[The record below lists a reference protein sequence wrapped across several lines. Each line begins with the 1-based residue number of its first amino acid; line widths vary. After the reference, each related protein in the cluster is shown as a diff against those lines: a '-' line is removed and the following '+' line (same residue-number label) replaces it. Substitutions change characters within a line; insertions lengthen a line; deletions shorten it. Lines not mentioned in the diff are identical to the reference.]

1 MLSLFFLFLKG
12 DVMNEKEKNCQEVE
26 RQETVQE
33 NSEQNEKDERE
44 SAHVSWRDSFVN
56 WMHDYGEL
64 ISEIVLMCCVA
75 GVCYSMVCLVEIIS
89 LFS

>member
-1 MLSLFFLFLKG
+1 
-12 DVMNEKEKNCQEVE
+12 MNEEKKSCQEIEGSEVVSPDGEQDKENE
-26 RQETVQE
+26 RQP
-33 NSEQNEKDERE
+33 
-44 SAHVSWRDSFVN
+44 AHLPWRDSFVN

-89 LFS
+89 LFA

>member
-1 MLSLFFLFLKG
+1 
-12 DVMNEKEKNCQEVE
+12 MNEKEKSSQEVE
-26 RQETVQE
+26 RQEVI
-33 NSEQNEKDERE
+33 SEDCEQDKKNERE
-44 SAHVSWRDSFVN
+44 SAHLPWRDSFVN
-56 WMHDYGEL
+56 WMRNYGEL

>member
-1 MLSLFFLFLKG
+1 M
-12 DVMNEKEKNCQEVE
+12 VNEKKKSCQEVE
-26 RQETVQE
+26 GQEVVQE
-33 NSEQNEKDERE
+33 NSQQDKENERQ
-44 SAHVSWRDSFVN
+44 STHVSWRDSFVN

-64 ISEIVLMCCVA
+64 LSEIVLMCCVA

>member
-1 MLSLFFLFLKG
+1 MC
-12 DVMNEKEKNCQEVE
+12 EKEKSSQEVE
-26 RQETVQE
+26 RQEVVPQDC
-33 NSEQNEKDERE
+33 EQNQKDECE
-44 SAHVSWRDSFVN
+44 SAHVSWRDTFVN

-89 LFS
+89 LFA

>member
-1 MLSLFFLFLKG
+1 
-12 DVMNEKEKNCQEVE
+12 MNEKEKSSQEVE
-26 RQETVQE
+26 RQETVQT
-33 NSEQNEKDERE
+33 NSQQNEEDERE
-44 SAHVSWRDSFVN
+44 SSHISRWNSFVNSFVN
-56 WMHDYGEL
+56 WMRGYGEL

>member
-1 MLSLFFLFLKG
+1 M
-12 DVMNEKEKNCQEVE
+12 VNEKKESCQEVE
-26 RQETVQE
+26 GQEVVQE
-33 NSEQNEKDERE
+33 NSQQDKENERE
-44 SAHVSWRDSFVN
+44 SAHLSWRDSFVN

-64 ISEIVLMCCVA
+64 LSEIVLMCCVA

>member
-1 MLSLFFLFLKG
+1 MC
-12 DVMNEKEKNCQEVE
+12 EKKKDCKEVE
-26 RQETVQE
+26 RQETVQKNSQQDKE
-33 NSEQNEKDERE
+33 NERE
-44 SAHVSWRDSFVN
+44 SAHVSWRDTFVD
-56 WMHDYGEL
+56 WMHQYGEL

>member
-1 MLSLFFLFLKG
+1 
-12 DVMNEKEKNCQEVE
+12 MNEKKESSQEVE
-26 RQETVQE
+26 RQEIVSPDGEQDEE
-33 NSEQNEKDERE
+33 NERE
-44 SAHVSWRDSFVN
+44 SAYLSWRDTFVN

-89 LFS
+89 LFA

>member
-1 MLSLFFLFLKG
+1 
-12 DVMNEKEKNCQEVE
+12 MNEKEKDRQEVE
-26 RQETVQE
+26 RQEVV
-33 NSEQNEKDERE
+33 SPDGEQNKKDECE
-44 SAHVSWRDSFVN
+44 SSHVSWRDSFVN

-89 LFS
+89 LFA

>member
-1 MLSLFFLFLKG
+1 M
-12 DVMNEKEKNCQEVE
+12 VNEKKESCQEVE
-26 RQETVQE
+26 RQKIVSQDC
-33 NSEQNEKDERE
+33 EQNKKNERE
-44 SAHVSWRDSFVN
+44 SAHVSRRDSFVS

-89 LFS
+89 LFA

>member
-1 MLSLFFLFLKG
+1 
-12 DVMNEKEKNCQEVE
+12 MNEEKKSREEVE
-26 RQETVQE
+26 RQEVVPQDCEQDKE
-33 NSEQNEKDERE
+33 NERE
-44 SAHVSWRDSFVN
+44 SAHVSWRDSFVS

>member
-1 MLSLFFLFLKG
+1 
-12 DVMNEKEKNCQEVE
+12 MNEKEKSREEVE
-26 RQETVQE
+26 RQEVVQE
-33 NSEQNEKDERE
+33 NSQQDKENECQPT
-44 SAHVSWRDSFVN
+44 HLPWRDSFVN

>member
-1 MLSLFFLFLKG
+1 
-12 DVMNEKEKNCQEVE
+12 MNEEKKSREEVE
-26 RQETVQE
+26 RQEVVSSDGEQDKE
-33 NSEQNEKDERE
+33 NERQP
-44 SAHVSWRDSFVN
+44 AHLPWRDSFVN

-89 LFS
+89 LFA

>member
-1 MLSLFFLFLKG
+1 MC
-12 DVMNEKEKNCQEVE
+12 EKKKSCQEVE
-26 RQETVQE
+26 RQEVV
-33 NSEQNEKDERE
+33 SPDGEQNQKNERKP
-44 SAHVSWRDSFVN
+44 AHLPWRDSFVN

>member
-1 MLSLFFLFLKG
+1 
-12 DVMNEKEKNCQEVE
+12 MNEEKKSREEVE
-26 RQETVQE
+26 RQEVIPE
-33 NSEQNEKDERE
+33 DCEQDKKDERE
-44 SAHVSWRDSFVN
+44 STRISWRDSFIKF
-56 WMHDYGEL
+56 MRGYGEL

>member
-1 MLSLFFLFLKG
+1 
-12 DVMNEKEKNCQEVE
+12 MNEKEKSSQKVE
-26 RQETVQE
+26 RQEVIPQDCEQDEE
-33 NSEQNEKDERE
+33 NERE
-44 SAHVSWRDSFVN
+44 SAHLSRWDSFVN

-89 LFS
+89 LFA

>member
-1 MLSLFFLFLKG
+1 
-12 DVMNEKEKNCQEVE
+12 MNEEKKSRQEVE
-26 RQETVQE
+26 RQEIVPE
-33 NSEQNEKDERE
+33 DCEQNEENERE

-56 WMHDYGEL
+56 WMRSYGEL

-75 GVCYSMVCLVEIIS
+75 GVCYSMICLVEIIS

>member
-1 MLSLFFLFLKG
+1 
-12 DVMNEKEKNCQEVE
+12 MNEKEKSSQEVE
-26 RQETVQE
+26 RQEVVSPDGEQDKE
-33 NSEQNEKDERE
+33 NECEP
-44 SAHVSWRDSFVN
+44 AHVSRRDSFVN

-89 LFS
+89 LFA

>member
-1 MLSLFFLFLKG
+1 MC
-12 DVMNEKEKNCQEVE
+12 EKEKDCTQVE
-26 RQETVQE
+26 RSE
-33 NSEQNEKDERE
+33 NVSQNCKQDKKNECE
-44 SAHVSWRDSFVN
+44 SAHLSRRDSFVN

-75 GVCYSMVCLVEIIS
+75 GVCYSMVCLVEVIS

>member
-1 MLSLFFLFLKG
+1 MSEKKKG
-12 DVMNEKEKNCQEVE
+12 SQEVE
-26 RQETVQE
+26 RQEIVSP
-33 NSEQNEKDERE
+33 NGEQDEKDERQ
-44 SAHVSWRDSFVN
+44 SAYISWRDSFVN

-89 LFS
+89 LFA